1 MEGLNVEPS
10 KLIPLLESVANLSPD
25 PQEVS
30 QAVTLWHT
38 VQLQNGTARRLAWL
52 MPAAA

>member
-1 MEGLNVEPS
+1 MQALNIEPS
-10 KLIPLLESVANLSPD
+10 KLIPLLESVANLSPN
-25 PQEVS
+25 PKEVS

-38 VQLQNGTARRLAWL
+38 LQLQNGTSRRLAWL